1 MTVDEQVRPNGRA
14 RMVTRPFIE
23 PAWAFDYV
31 DQGGGEV
38 LIGYRRTV
46 ARSRWARR
54 WEVEVQ
60 AYCTAEGAYR
70 YDIWHVFLTP
80 VDEADGSDERKTA
93 LLQAN
98 FVGAAT
104 RLGTGP

>member
-38 LIGYRRTV
+38 LIGYRRT
-46 ARSRWARR
+46 APPRAP
-54 WEVEVQ
+54 
-60 AYCTAEGAYR
+60 TA
-70 YDIWHVFLTP
+70 TT
-80 VDEADGSDERKTA
+80 S
-93 LLQAN
+93 
-98 FVGAAT
+98 
-104 RLGTGP
+104 GTCS

>member
-54 WEVEVQ
+54 WEVEV
-60 AYCTAEGAYR
+60 
-70 YDIWHVFLTP
+70 LTP

-98 FVGAAT
+98 FVGGRDEARHWAMTVAAR
-104 RLGTGP
+104 RLSGGML